1 MNIVK
6 HLSVN
11 GEDLINSD
19 FSRELFME
27 SYLIENPN
35 VLALDADDFSSVEI
49 LGCEFSIE
57 GGRTDKNT
65 DGRIDI
71 LANYGEDYTAI
82 IELKKGILNDMAL
95 TQLKSYLGKKEKL
108 INADASWKDKIKDK
122 WIGVLVGKDIEP
134 ELVKKIKSGEA
145 SKDNNNEGK
154 DIIPIYALTLQRF
167 KDRNEN
173 MYVSSN
179 AYRYDTKHTQYSY
192 KNTTYGKGRLVLA
205 VIKDYVSSH
214 PDVTCEKLHE
224 VFPDKL
230 QGSSIFTTKDEAE
243 KVFNDTHHKR
253 NFIGKDEP
261 IQLKDKI
268 IAVSNQWGDKNI
280 PNFLKRCEE
289 LKINVIIVVK

>member
-11 GEDLINSD
+11 GEDLINFD

-49 LGCEFSIE
+49 LDWEFSIE

-214 PDVTCEKLHE
+214 PDVTFDSLKKIFE
-224 VFPDKL
+224 L
-230 QGSSIFTTKDEAE
+230 QGISVFATQAEAE

-253 NFIGKDEP
+253 NFIGKDEV
-261 IQLKDKI
+261 IQLKDTT
-268 IAVSNQWGDKNI
+268 IAVSTQWTLSNI
-280 PNFLKRCEE
+280 EKFINHCK
-289 LKINVIIVVK
+289 KIGIMIDNDQD